1 MPNLDL
7 FDKTEVWLEDIRLI
21 NAELSDLAAAAADG
35 LSLPRSTVFVT
46 DVRDD
51 HVVFDLVVPK
61 LRLED
66 VIGREPELLAA
77 VGAVPG
83 VALGPDA
90 AVHSHGVL
98 GVIGTP
104 KAQVADV
111 LETAITLDA
120 NLRAYVSR
128 RVAVVSTGAEVAR
141 GEIQDTNFAAARDLL
156 GAAGYEVHAGGV
168 APDDERAIAGLV
180 ARLAGDGFGLI
191 ITTGGV
197 GAEDKDRTIEALES
211 LDPEIATAVLAT
223 YEVGH
228 GRHVKPHVRVACG
241 TYGDT
246 ILVALPGPTRE
257 VTAALPAMLTAL
269 AEKRSSAAM
278 AEALAE
284 PIRNLWRT
292 VHAKHHK

>member
-1 MPNLDL
+1 MPDLDL
-7 FDKTEVWLEDIRLI
+7 FDKTEVWLEGIQLAG
-21 NAELSDLAAAAADG
+21 AELTDVAAAAADA
-35 LSLPRSTVFVT
+35 LSLSRSTVFVA

-61 LRLED
+61 VRLED

-83 VALGPDA
+83 VTLRPNASI
-90 AVHSHGVL
+90 HSHGVL
-98 GVIGTP
+98 GVLGTP
-104 KAQVADV
+104 KAQVAEV
-111 LETAITLDA
+111 LAAATGLDA

-141 GEIQDTNFAAARDLL
+141 GEIQDTNFAAVRDQL

-168 APDDERAIAGLV
+168 APDDRRAIAGLV
-180 ARLAGDGFGLI
+180 ARLADDGFGLI

-211 LDPEIATAVLAT
+211 LAPNLATAILAT
-223 YEVGH
+223 YDVGH

-241 TYGDT
+241 TYGET

-257 VTAALPAMLTAL
+257 VSAALPALLQAL
-269 AEKRSSAAM
+269 AERRFPSAT
-278 AEALAE
+278 AEAIAE
-284 PIRNLWRT
+284 PIRALWR
-292 VHAKHHK
+292 VGHAKHRG